1 MTAARNVLSK
11 RQTRGRSRIREQLQN
26 ARQRLLPLSPEQNE
40 LRRVSIRVRKVREKP
55 LRRESPEPGET
66 VRGTRLHHLTL
77 VPGVRGEDSAG
88 FGIRRYPRR
97 VTPKPQGK
105 HREAGG

>member
-40 LRRVSIRVRKVREKP
+40 LRRVSIRVRKVRE
-55 LRRESPEPGET
+55 EQ
-66 VRGTRLHHLTL
+66 VRGY
-77 VPGVRGEDSAG
+77 RGRG
-88 FGIRRYPRR
+88 LIGWRRYRNQE
-97 VTPKPQGK
+97 VAALVVSASQ
-105 HREAGG
+105 ADD